1 MSARDIANA
10 RVLIVDD
17 NQTNIELLI
26 ALLEEAGYQYLEGIQ
41 NPRHIDEKMASF
53 KPDLILLD
61 YKMPELSGA
70 DVLEHMNQNYG
81 EDAPPVVML
90 TAQNDKKIRLRSL
103 ELGAVDFLTKPFDYE
118 EILQRLRN
126 ILEVHYRSQAR
137 RDASLFFEAIASERS
152 AELEELVLED
162 MLTGLPNRRAILQ
175 EVGAMVRSEKGC
187 SVVFLVIDELEEVA
201 QLHGYPL
208 AEAFTRELAL
218 LLQSKAPAR
227 SFIGSWGQQE
237 YVVVFEAKLD
247 DDLMTKGHQLV
258 DVASGDHDYE
268 TLLFTIAAR
277 AGISSTLDRGM
288 EPDELVR
295 QASLALPK
303 KGTNLVGLFSDQLHR
318 DLAERISLRNDLRAA
333 LESNALQLFYQPKYD
348 LTTGKITSA
357 EALIRWRH
365 ADKGFISPALFIPL
379 AEETGDIRAVG
390 DWVTEHAIKQLARW
404 NKQSVVD
411 ENFVLAINVSP
422 QQMVTGTFASDLLEC
437 CSRHDVEP
445 RQVQVEITE
454 SAFMQNV
461 VKVQRELEILTQA
474 GVTVAMDDFG
484 TGYSSLS
491 YLRNLPISV
500 IKIDRSFVMNLVS
513 DLSDQQLVGTI
524 VLMAHNF
531 KCSIV
536 AEGIE
541 TVEQAK
547 LLVKMSCNEG
557 QGFLFSKPIAQ
568 KEFEDLVQSPA
579 HSIESYLNS

>member
-1 MSARDIANA
+1 LSAKDIANA

-17 NQTNIELLI
+17 NHTNIELLI
-26 ALLEEAGYQYLEGIQ
+26 ALLEEAGYQYIEGIQ
-41 NPRHIDEKMASF
+41 TPRLIDEKMASF

-61 YKMPELSGA
+61 YRMPELNGA
-70 DVLEHMNQNYG
+70 EVLKHMKQTYG
-81 EDAPPVVML
+81 DDAPPMVML
-90 TAQNDKKIRLRSL
+90 TAQGDKETRLRSL
-103 ELGAVDFLTKPFDYE
+103 ELGATDFLTKPFDNE

-126 ILEVHYRSQAR
+126 ILQVHYRSQAR
-137 RDASLFFEAIASERS
+137 RDASLFYEAIASKRS

-175 EVGAMVRSEKGC
+175 EVNAMVRSDKGC

-237 YVVVFEAKLD
+237 YVVVFEAQLD
-247 DDLMTKGHQLV
+247 AELMRKGHRLV

-268 TLLFTIAAR
+268 TLLITIAAR
-277 AGISSTLDRGM
+277 AGISSTLDNNI
-288 EPDELVR
+288 EPDELIR

-303 KGTNLVGLFSDQLHR
+303 KGTPPVGLFSDELHR
-318 DLAERISLRNDLRAA
+318 DLADRISLRNDLRAA
-333 LESNALQLFYQPKYD
+333 LEADDLQLFFQPKYD
-348 LTTGKITSA
+348 LVTGKITSA
-357 EALIRWRH
+357 EALLRWQH
-365 ADKGFISPALFIPL
+365 IEKGFISPALFIPL
-379 AEETGDIRAVG
+379 AEQTGDIRAIG
-390 DWVTEHAIKQLARW
+390 DWVAEHAIKQLAKWRQQ
-404 NKQSVVD
+404 NIVD
-411 ENFVLAINVSP
+411 GSFVLAINVSP

-437 CSRHDVEP
+437 CQRHKVEP
-445 RQVQVEITE
+445 KQVQVEITE
-454 SAFMQNV
+454 SAVMQNLK
-461 VKVQRELEILTQA
+461 KVQHELEVLTRA

-513 DLSDQQLVGTI
+513 NSSDQQLVGTI

-547 LLVKMSCNEG
+547 LLVQMACNEG
-557 QGFLFSKPIAQ
+557 QGFLFSRPITQ
-568 KEFEDLVQSPA
+568 NEFEELVQSPA
-579 HSIESYLNS
+579 HTIESYLNN

>member
-1 MSARDIANA
+1 MSVKDIANA

-17 NQTNIELLI
+17 NHTNIELLI

-41 NPRHIDEKMASF
+41 NPRFIDEKMSSF
-53 KPDLILLD
+53 NPDLILLD
-61 YKMPELSGA
+61 YRMPELNGGE
-70 DVLEHMNQNYG
+70 VLEHLNQTYG
-81 EDAPPVVML
+81 DDAPPVVML
-90 TAQNDKKIRLRSL
+90 TAQNDKKTRLRSL

-137 RDASLFFEAIASERS
+137 RDASLFYEAIASERS

-175 EVGAMVRSEKGC
+175 EVDAMVRSEKGC

-237 YVVVFEAKLD
+237 YVVVFEAQLD
-247 DDLMTKGHQLV
+247 DELMRKGHGLV
-258 DVASGDHDYE
+258 DIASGDHVYE

-277 AGISSTLDRGM
+277 AGISSTLDHNV

-303 KGTNLVGLFSDQLHR
+303 KGTDLVGLFSDQLHR

-333 LESNALQLFYQPKYD
+333 LEVDDLQLFYQPKYD
-348 LTTGKITSA
+348 LITGKITSA
-357 EALIRWRH
+357 EALIRWQH
-365 ADKGFISPALFIPL
+365 VDKGFISPALFIPL
-379 AEETGDIRAVG
+379 AEETGDIRAIG
-390 DWVTEHAIKQLARW
+390 DWVAEHAITQLARW
-404 NKQSVVD
+404 REKNVVD
-411 ENFVLAINVSP
+411 ENFILAFNVSP
-422 QQMVTGTFASDLLEC
+422 QQMVTGTFASELLEC
-437 CSRHDVEP
+437 CLRHNVEP
-445 RQVQVEITE
+445 KQVQVEITE
-454 SAFMQNV
+454 SAIMQNLI
-461 VKVQRELEILTQA
+461 KVQHELEILTEA
-474 GVTVAMDDFG
+474 GITVAMDDFG

-500 IKIDRSFVMNLVS
+500 IKIDRSFVMNLVN

-547 LLVKMSCNEG
+547 LLVQMACNEG
-557 QGFLFSKPIAQ
+557 QGFLFSKPIP
-568 KEFEDLVQSPA
+568 KNEFEELVQSPA
-579 HSIESYLNS
+579 HTIESYLNS

>member
-1 MSARDIANA
+1 MSAKDIANA

-17 NQTNIELLI
+17 NRTNIELLT

-41 NPRHIDEKMASF
+41 NPRLIDEKMASF

-61 YKMPELSGA
+61 YRMPEFDGA
-70 DVLEHMNQNYG
+70 EVLEYMKQTYG
-81 EDAPPVVML
+81 DDAPPMVML
-90 TAQNDKKIRLRSL
+90 TAQDDKKTRLRSL
-103 ELGAVDFLTKPFDYE
+103 ELGAIDFLTKPFDYE

-126 ILEVHYRSQAR
+126 ILQVHYRSQAR
-137 RDASLFFEAIASERS
+137 RDASLFYEAIASKRS

-175 EVGAMVRSEKGC
+175 EVNAMVRSEKGC

-218 LLQSKAPAR
+218 LLQSKAPTR

-237 YVVVFEAKLD
+237 YVVVFEAQLD
-247 DDLMTKGHQLV
+247 DELMSKGRQLV

-277 AGISSTLDRGM
+277 AGISSTLDSNI
-288 EPDELVR
+288 EPDELIR

-303 KGTNLVGLFSDQLHR
+303 KGTNPVGLFSDELHR

-333 LESNALQLFYQPKYD
+333 LEADDLQLFYQPKYD
-348 LTTGKITSA
+348 LITGKITSA
-357 EALIRWRH
+357 EALLRWQH
-365 ADKGFISPALFIPL
+365 LDKGFISPALFIPL
-379 AEETGDIRAVG
+379 AEQTGDIRAIG
-390 DWVTEHAIKQLARW
+390 DWVAEHAIKQLAKWR
-404 NKQSVVD
+404 KQNIVD
-411 ENFVLAINVSP
+411 DNFVLAVNVSP

-437 CSRHDVEP
+437 CLRHKVDP
-445 RQVQVEITE
+445 NQVQVEITE
-454 SAFMQNV
+454 SAIMQNLK
-461 VKVQRELEILTQA
+461 KVQRELEILTQA
-474 GVTVAMDDFG
+474 GISVAMDDFG

-513 DLSDQQLVGTI
+513 NSSDQQLVGTI

-541 TVEQAK
+541 TAEQAK
-547 LLVKMSCNEG
+547 LLVQMSCNEG
-557 QGFLFSKPIAQ
+557 QGFLFSRPIAR
-568 KEFEDLVQSPA
+568 KEFEELVQSPS

>member
-1 MSARDIANA
+1 MPTKDTANA
-10 RVLIVDD
+10 RILIVDD
-17 NQTNIELLI
+17 NQTNIELLV
-26 ALLEEAGYQYLEGIQ
+26 ALLEESGYQSIEGLQ
-41 NPRHIDEKMASF
+41 NPRQIDEKMASF

-61 YKMPELSGA
+61 YRMPELNGA
-70 DVLEHMNQNYG
+70 EVLEHMNQTYG
-81 EDAPPVVML
+81 EEAPPVVML
-90 TAQNDKKIRLRSL
+90 TAQNDKKTRLRSL
-103 ELGAVDFLTKPFDYE
+103 ELGAIDFLTKPFDYE

-126 ILEVHYRSQAR
+126 ILQVHYRSQAR
-137 RDASLFFEAIASERS
+137 RDASLFYEAIASRRS

-162 MLTGLPNRRAILQ
+162 MLTGLPNRRAILL
-175 EVGAMVRSEKGC
+175 EVDAMVRSEKGC
-187 SVVFLVIDELEEVA
+187 SVVFIVIDELEEVA

-237 YVVVFEAKLD
+237 YVVVFEAQLD
-247 DDLMTKGHQLV
+247 DELIGKGHRLV
-258 DVASGDHDYE
+258 EVAGGDHDYE

-277 AGISSTLDRGM
+277 AGISSTLDRNM

-303 KGTNLVGLFSDQLHR
+303 KGTNTVGLFSDELHR
-318 DLAERISLRNDLRAA
+318 DLAERINLRNDLRAA
-333 LESNALQLFYQPKYD
+333 LEANNLQLFYQPKYD
-348 LTTGKITSA
+348 LVTGKITSV
-357 EALIRWRH
+357 EALIRWQH

-379 AEETGDIRAVG
+379 AEETGDIRAIG
-390 DWVTEHAIKQLARW
+390 DWVAEHAIEQLAQWRK
-404 NKQSVVD
+404 NEIVD
-411 ENFVLAINVSP
+411 DTFVLAINVSP

-437 CSRHDVEP
+437 CLRHKVQP
-445 RQVQVEITE
+445 KQVQVEITE
-454 SAFMQNV
+454 SAVMQNLK
-461 VKVQRELEILTQA
+461 KVQRELEILTQA
-474 GVTVAMDDFG
+474 GITVAMDDFG

-513 DLSDQQLVGTI
+513 NLSDQQLVGTI

-547 LLVKMSCNEG
+547 LLVQMACNEG
-557 QGFLFSKPIAQ
+557 QGFLFSKPIP
-568 KEFEDLVQSPA
+568 KNEFEELVQSPT
-579 HSIESYLNS
+579 HTIESYLNS